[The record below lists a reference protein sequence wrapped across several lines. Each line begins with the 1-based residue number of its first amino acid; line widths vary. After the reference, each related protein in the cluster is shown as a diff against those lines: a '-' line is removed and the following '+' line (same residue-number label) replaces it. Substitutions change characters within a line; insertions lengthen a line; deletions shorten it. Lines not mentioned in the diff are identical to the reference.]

1 MFGNPG
7 EWIKMDGS
15 RTLLGYYEAIAHASR
30 LMLQAASRAD
40 WRSLEHAHACC
51 EELIR
56 CVQATGLKPD
66 TLDSTARRRR
76 MEIMRQLLADDARI
90 RDLTQ
95 PALRRFDA
103 LLAGERLSRFERGQ

>member
-1 MFGNPG
+1 
-7 EWIKMDGS
+7 MDGDFMTVDPS
-15 RTLLGYYEAIAHASR
+15 RTLLGYYEAIGHVSH

-56 CVQATGLKPD
+56 CVKATGLNAE
-66 TLDSTARRRR
+66 TLDPPARRRR
-76 MEIMRQLLADDARI
+76 VEILRQLLADDARI

-95 PALRRFDA
+95 PSLRRFDT
-103 LLAGERLSRFERGQ
+103 LLAGERLSMFEHGH